1 MALVVVLAV
10 MTGFDEELR
19 AKILGNR
26 SHLTVERT
34 GGIRDYDS
42 LLLELE
48 SDPDVVAAA
57 PFVNGMA
64 LLKTDRGRT
73 TGATVLGIDPE
84 LQRRVTDL
92 DKSLNNGSIEP
103 GGIVLGS
110 VLAQSIGVFDTGGT
124 VTVITARQFDTF
136 LLTVQANKRMKVTG
150 IFHSGY
156 YDFDSQFAMVTLA
169 DGQRLFGSRGTVSGI
184 QVRLTEPLNAHEV
197 KLRLMESLDYGYRL
211 TTWIDMN
218 KSFFSALKTEKVVMF
233 VILMFIVLVAAFNI
247 VSTLIMV
254 VMEKTRDIGIL
265 RTVGTPSRSIM
276 MVFMIE
282 GLVTGLVG
290 TLSGLAGG
298 VLFAR
303 YLNGIAG
310 VIQWFTGWTLFPPDM
325 YLFDQI
331 PVKIVPADLAW
342 IVAGAILLSFAAT
355 VYPAWQASR
364 LDPVE
369 SLRHE

>member
-19 AKILGNR
+19 SKILGNR

-34 GGIRDYDS
+34 GGIRDYPALVS
-42 LLLELE
+42 QLE

-57 PFVNGMA
+57 PFVQGMA
-64 LLKTDRGRT
+64 LLRSDRGRT
-73 TGATVLGIDPE
+73 TGAAVLGIKPE
-84 LQRRVTDL
+84 LQRQVTEL
-92 DKSLNNGSIEP
+92 DGSLGRGSFEP

-110 VLAQSIGVFDTGGT
+110 VLAQSIGVFDTGGS
-124 VTVITARQFDTF
+124 VTVVTARKYDAFF
-136 LLTVQANKRMKVTG
+136 GSVQANKRMKVTG

-156 YDFDSQFAMVTLA
+156 YEFDSQFAMITLA
-169 DGQRLFGSRGTVSGI
+169 DGQRLFGARGAVSGV
-184 QVRLTEPLNAHEV
+184 QVKLTNPIEAHEV
-197 KLRLMESLDYGYRL
+197 KRRLADSLDYGYRL
-211 TTWIDMN
+211 TTWIEMN
-218 KSFFSALKTEKVVMF
+218 RSFFSALKTEKVVMF

-290 TLSGLAGG
+290 TLSGLIGG

-310 VIQWFTGWTLFPPDM
+310 IIEWLTGWTLFPADM
-325 YLFDQI
+325 YVFDQI
-331 PVKIVPADLAW
+331 PVKIVPVDLVW